1 MITDKCL
8 IRKNDKV
15 KIIAGKD
22 KGKISRV
29 LKVIRKKNN
38 NRVLV
43 ENINMVKHH
52 VKPNAKNRQGGIIEK
67 ETSICSSNVM
77 LMCSKCMSPVK
88 IKIQIL
94 EDGNKTRICGKCSE
108 IIEN

>member
-22 KGKISRV
+22 KGKIGSV

-43 ENINMVKHH
+43 ENINMLKHH
-52 VKPNAKNRQGGIIEK
+52 VKPNVKNKQGGIVEK
-67 ETSICSSNVM
+67 EAPIHSSNVM
-77 LMCSKCMSPVK
+77 LMCSKCLSSVR
-88 IKIQIL
+88 IKIQVL

-108 IIEN
+108 IIDN

>member
-22 KGKISRV
+22 KGKIGSV

-43 ENINMVKHH
+43 ENINMLKHH
-52 VKPNAKNRQGGIIEK
+52 VKPNVKNKQGGIVEK
-67 ETSICSSNVM
+67 EAPIHSSNVM
-77 LMCSKCMSPVK
+77 LMCGKCLSSVR
-88 IKIQIL
+88 IKIQLL

-108 IIEN
+108 II

>member
-22 KGKISRV
+22 KGKIGSV

-38 NRVLV
+38 NRVVV
-43 ENINMVKHH
+43 ENINMLKHH
-52 VKPNAKNRQGGIIEK
+52 VKPNVKNKQGGIVEK
-67 ETSICSSNVM
+67 EVPIHSSNVM
-77 LMCSKCMSPVK
+77 LMCSKCLSSVR
-88 IKIQIL
+88 IKMQLL
-94 EDGNKTRICGKCSE
+94 EDGSKTRICGKCSE
-108 IIEN
+108 II

>member
-8 IRKNDKV
+8 IKKNDKV
-15 KIIAGKD
+15 KIVAGKD
-22 KGKISRV
+22 KGKIGSV
-29 LKVIRKKNN
+29 LKVIRKN

-52 VKPNAKNRQGGIIEK
+52 VKPNIKNKQGGIVEK
-67 ETSICSSNVM
+67 EAPIHLSNVM
-77 LMCSKCMSPVK
+77 LMCNKCMSSVR

-94 EDGNKTRICGKCSE
+94 EDGNKTRACGKCSE
-108 IIEN
+108 IIDN

>member
-8 IRKNDKV
+8 IKKNDKV
-15 KIIAGKD
+15 KIVAGKD
-22 KGKISRV
+22 KGKIGSV
-29 LKVIRKKNN
+29 LKVIRKN

-52 VKPNAKNRQGGIIEK
+52 VKPNIKNKQGGIVEK
-67 ETSICSSNVM
+67 EAPIHLSNVM
-77 LMCSKCMSPVK
+77 LMCSKCMSSVR

-94 EDGNKTRICGKCSE
+94 KDGNKTRACRKCSE
-108 IIEN
+108 IIDN

>member
-22 KGKISRV
+22 KGKIGSV

-43 ENINMVKHH
+43 ENINMLKHH
-52 VKPNAKNRQGGIIEK
+52 VKPNVKNKQGGIVEK
-67 ETSICSSNVM
+67 EAPIHSSNVM
-77 LMCSKCMSPVK
+77 LMCSKCLSSVR
-88 IKIQIL
+88 IKIQVL
-94 EDGNKTRICGKCSE
+94 EDGNKTRVCGKCSE
-108 IIEN
+108 IIDN

>member
-1 MITDKCL
+1 MVTDKCF
-8 IRKNDKV
+8 IKKNDKV

-22 KGKISRV
+22 KGKIGSI
-29 LKVIRKKNN
+29 LKVIRKN

-52 VKPNAKNRQGGIIEK
+52 VKPNVKNKQGGIVEK
-67 ETSICSSNVM
+67 EAPIRLSNVM
-77 LMCSKCMSPVK
+77 LMCSKCMTSVR

-94 EDGNKTRICGKCSE
+94 EDGKKTRICGKCSE
-108 IIEN
+108 IIDN

>member
-8 IRKNDKV
+8 IKKNDKV
-15 KIIAGKD
+15 KIVAGKD
-22 KGKISRV
+22 KGKIGSV
-29 LKVIRKKNN
+29 LKVIRKN

-52 VKPNAKNRQGGIIEK
+52 VKPNIKNKQGGIVEK
-67 ETSICSSNVM
+67 EAPIHLSNVM
-77 LMCSKCMSPVK
+77 LMCNKCMSSVR

-94 EDGNKTRICGKCSE
+94 KDGNKTRACGKCSE
-108 IIEN
+108 IIDN

>member
-1 MITDKCL
+1 MITDKCF

-15 KIIAGKD
+15 KIITGKD
-22 KGKISRV
+22 KGKISNV

-38 NRVLV
+38 NRVVV

-52 VKPNAKNRQGGIIEK
+52 VKPNTKNRQGGIIEK
-67 ETSICSSNVM
+67 ETSICLSNVM
-77 LMCSKCMSPVK
+77 LMCNKCLSPVR

>member
-15 KIIAGKD
+15 KIITGKD
-22 KGKISRV
+22 KGKIGSV
-29 LKVIRKKNN
+29 LKVIRKN

-52 VKPNAKNRQGGIIEK
+52 VKPNAKNKQGGIVEK
-67 ETSICSSNVM
+67 EAPIRSSNVM
-77 LMCSKCMSPVK
+77 LMCSKCMSSVR

-94 EDGNKTRICGKCSE
+94 EDGKKTRICGKCSE
-108 IIEN
+108 IIAN